1 MSVKA
6 LTVTIIITM
15 GAWCVLPSTSAV
27 AQEEAEKVSKP
38 EKLAM
43 EAGWALGSL
52 FEKEPAAKTLA
63 EKAQAILVFPRITRA
78 SLGVGVQRGT
88 GTLLKDGSPEGFYNT
103 TGTSVGLQAG
113 AKTYGYALFFMN
125 DNAVQALGTSQRLRG
140 GCGPERCR
148 GQQGSVEE
156 PHDDDAQVRHL
167 CGHFRPEGPHG
178 RRRDPGEQNH
188 EGEPQIADERHQG
201 RKGPLDRYD
210 TRRTHVDTDRP
221 SRAEDPRG
229 LLCVSGRKEPTRKE
243 HREQG
248 SIAPHCRPGD
258 ARPDATAGHHARKG
272 TGADRFWCHRRHRL
286 SHARPTRRC
295 PRNAGLPARS
305 HEV

>member
-27 AQEEAEKVSKP
+27 AQEEAEKVSRP

-125 DNAVQALGTSQRLRG
+125 DNAVQALGQASG
-140 GCGPERCR
+140 FEVGVGPSVVVVNK
-148 GQQGSVEE
+148 GASKNLTTTTLKSDIYAVIFDQKGLMAGVGIQGNRITKAN
-156 PHDDDAQVRHL
+156 P
-167 CGHFRPEGPHG
+167 
-178 RRRDPGEQNH
+178 
-188 EGEPQIADERHQG
+188 
-201 RKGPLDRYD
+201 K
-210 TRRTHVDTDRP
+210 
-221 SRAEDPRG
+221 
-229 LLCVSGRKEPTRKE
+229 
-243 HREQG
+243 
-248 SIAPHCRPGD
+248 
-258 ARPDATAGHHARKG
+258 
-272 TGADRFWCHRRHRL
+272 
-286 SHARPTRRC
+286 
-295 PRNAGLPARS
+295 
-305 HEV
+305 

>member
-6 LTVTIIITM
+6 LIVTIIITM
-15 GAWCVLPSTSAV
+15 GAWCVLASTSAV
-27 AQEEAEKVSKP
+27 AQEEAEKVSRP

-125 DNAVQALGTSQRLRG
+125 DNAMQALGQASG
-140 GCGPERCR
+140 FEVGVGPSVVVVNK
-148 GQQGSVEE
+148 GASKNLTTTTLKSDIYAVIFDQKGLMAGVGIQGNRITKAN
-156 PHDDDAQVRHL
+156 PH
-167 CGHFRPEGPHG
+167 
-178 RRRDPGEQNH
+178 
-188 EGEPQIADERHQG
+188 
-201 RKGPLDRYD
+201 
-210 TRRTHVDTDRP
+210 
-221 SRAEDPRG
+221 
-229 LLCVSGRKEPTRKE
+229 
-243 HREQG
+243 
-248 SIAPHCRPGD
+248 
-258 ARPDATAGHHARKG
+258 
-272 TGADRFWCHRRHRL
+272 
-286 SHARPTRRC
+286 
-295 PRNAGLPARS
+295 
-305 HEV
+305 